1 MADSAERWLKQGDV
15 THAVALVQQAIAQ
28 YPERLQDW
36 LVFGKALS
44 QAGWLVEAEDALRR
58 AVQIEPDSVA
68 DHTELDSTLFAQAK
82 YSEAAARYRGDLRIN
97 PMLAEAWFN
106 MGLCLMNHRD
116 SMGALEPFQNAPRF
130 KPDLPCAYI
139 RWGQALG
146 RLKRVTEAI
155 VQLQAALQLARP
167 IRTRARCWPLFCA
180 ASHPQR
186 DRPRP
191 ILLV

>member
-1 MADSAERWLKQGDV
+1 MPWPSCTRRL
-15 THAVALVQQAIAQ
+15 HNI
-28 YPERLQDW
+28 PERLQDW
-36 LVFGKALS
+36 LVFSKALS
-44 QAGWLVEAEDALRR
+44 QAGRLVEAEDALRR

-68 DHTELDSTLFAQAK
+68 AHTELGSALIAQAK
-82 YSEAAARYRGDLRIN
+82 YSEAEARYRGDLRIN
-97 PMLAEAWFN
+97 PKLAEAWFN
-106 MGLCLMNHRD
+106 LGLCLMNHRD
-116 SMGALEPFQNAPRF
+116 SMGALEPFQKAPRF

-167 IRTRARCWPLFCA
+167 IRTRARCWPFFCA